1 MSSRYLLGLLSLAL
15 VGLWAETA
23 LAQAPA
29 DLSPAVNTSAAQP
42 PDAQPPGAQ
51 PPGADASAAAAPAA
65 AASTPPA
72 VTPAPAAALHAES
85 AQPTSAPVAKSAPA
99 AVSTPGTAASSDR
112 IELGTTEISGNRELP
127 KLMYIVP
134 WQRAAVGK
142 ITGRPPNSLVDEAL
156 SPVDRSVFERQ
167 NSYYAALQAASASAA
182 SQAAVPGTPPAAV
195 ALRDEK

>member
-1 MSSRYLLGLLSLAL
+1 
-15 VGLWAETA
+15 
-23 LAQAPA
+23 LAQPAA
-29 DLSPAVNTSAAQP
+29 DLNPAVNTSAAQP
-42 PDAQPPGAQ
+42 PSADTAAGPGSQGAVSTPPTDHGAGAPPAATPAAAAAHAGAVQPV
-51 PPGADASAAAAPAA
+51 AAPAA
-65 AASTPPA
+65 KTGQAAAADQLAEATP
-72 VTPAPAAALHAES
+72 TPAA
-85 AQPTSAPVAKSAPA
+85 
-99 AVSTPGTAASSDR
+99 GSSDR

-156 SPVDRSVFERQ
+156 TPVDRSVFERQ

-182 SQAAVPGTPPAAV
+182 SQPVAPGGAPAAA

>member
-1 MSSRYLLGLLSLAL
+1 MSHRYLVGLLSLAMA
-15 VGLWAETA
+15 GPWAASA
-23 LAQAPA
+23 LAQPPA
-29 DLSPAVNTSAAQP
+29 DLNPAVNTSVALP
-42 PDAQPPGAQ
+42 
-51 PPGADASAAAAPAA
+51 SAADPPANSVAAAAA
-65 AASTPPA
+65 AASTTPA
-72 VTPAPAAALHAES
+72 APTPALAPATAAASHAAPAQPGATPAKDAPAPAT
-85 AQPTSAPVAKSAPA
+85 TSA
-99 AVSTPGTAASSDR
+99 TAASSDR

-182 SQAAVPGTPPAAV
+182 SQPAVPGAPPAAV